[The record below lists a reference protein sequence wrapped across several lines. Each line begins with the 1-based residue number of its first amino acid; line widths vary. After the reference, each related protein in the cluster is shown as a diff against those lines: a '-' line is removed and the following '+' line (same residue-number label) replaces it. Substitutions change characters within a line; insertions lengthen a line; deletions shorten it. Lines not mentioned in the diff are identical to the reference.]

1 MTEARETRDRD
12 PESLI
17 PLPRLAFQVL
27 IALAGG
33 ENHGY
38 GIAKEVEL
46 NTHGRTKPGTGSLY
60 LSLSRL
66 EEQGLIEESPEPHDV
81 ERDDARR
88 KYYRI
93 TEFGR
98 DVARAEGNRLVGIV
112 GLARRA
118 ELVDDRALTGLKA
131 GGSGEPGG

>member
-1 MTEARETRDRD
+1 MAQVEDRRDRD
-12 PESLI
+12 PDSLI

-66 EEQGLIEESPEPHDV
+66 EEQGLIEETPEPDDV
-81 ERDDARR
+81 ERDDSRR

-98 DVARAEGNRLVGIV
+98 DVARAEGNRLVGLV

-118 ELVDDRALTGLKA
+118 ELVDDRTLASLEA
-131 GGSGEPGG
+131 GGSAEPGG